1 MIPGDKSQ
9 NNPVSGKRRNG
20 TPEQSGIIYAETT
33 KRRRNFKM
41 ENKIET
47 QTVTMAHGA
56 GGKQTSEADR

>member
-33 KRRRNFKM
+33 KREGILKW
-41 ENKIET
+41 KI
-47 QTVTMAHGA
+47 
-56 GGKQTSEADR
+56 K